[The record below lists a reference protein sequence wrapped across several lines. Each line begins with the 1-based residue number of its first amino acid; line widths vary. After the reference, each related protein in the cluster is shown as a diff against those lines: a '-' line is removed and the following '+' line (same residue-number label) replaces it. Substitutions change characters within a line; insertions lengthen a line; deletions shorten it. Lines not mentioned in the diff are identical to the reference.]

1 MKNLNISTKKIDGVV
16 LRYAESG
23 DYNKIFTILTSE
35 DKKISLFAPNVKRAK
50 KGQGAPEVLDIC
62 QFEIIESNENLNKLK
77 DFKFIENYK
86 NLRENFKKLCVSMTL
101 MECTNNL
108 IKEYDE
114 CKNAFNL
121 IKNTLNVINKESEEL
136 KIFKHLYDCLF
147 SLLVILGF
155 EDSKRKLIASKNNL
169 IQLLNKIIEISET
182 NLKSL
187 NMLMSILPQ
196 KKSNM

>member
-1 MKNLNISTKKIDGVV
+1 MKNLNILTKKIDGII

-23 DYNKIFTILTSE
+23 DFNKVFTIITSE
-35 DKKISLFAPNVKRAK
+35 NKKISLFAPNIKQAK
-50 KGQGAPEVLDIC
+50 KGQGLPEVLDIC
-62 QFEIIESNENLNKLK
+62 QFEIIESEEKLNKLK

-86 NLRENFKKLCVSMTL
+86 NLREDFKKLCVSMTL
-101 MECTNNL
+101 IECTNNL
-108 IKEYDE
+108 IKEYDD
-114 CKNAFNL
+114 CPNTFNL
-121 IKNTLNVINKESEEL
+121 LKNTLNIINKENEEL

-169 IQLLNKIIEISET
+169 ILLLNKVIEISET

-187 NMLMSILPQ
+187 DMLMSILPR
-196 KKSNM
+196 KKS

>member
-1 MKNLNISTKKIDGVV
+1 MCLS
-16 LRYAESG
+16 
-23 DYNKIFTILTSE
+23 
-35 DKKISLFAPNVKRAK
+35 
-50 KGQGAPEVLDIC
+50 
-62 QFEIIESNENLNKLK
+62 KL
-77 DFKFIENYK
+77 YH
-86 NLRENFKKLCVSMTL
+86 
-101 MECTNNL
+101 
-108 IKEYDE
+108 
-114 CKNAFNL
+114 
-121 IKNTLNVINKESEEL
+121 KNTLNVINKESEEL

-169 IQLLNKIIEISET
+169 IQLLNRIIEISET